1 MRLANTLNRI
11 LNNQMVPGVL
21 LISAALLAMI
31 ISNSSLAP
39 IYFSIINSKMPVNVL
54 FIVNDV
60 LMTIF
65 FLDIG
70 LEIKHQM
77 ITGHLSKPKQ
87 IFLPIAAAMG
97 GVILPALIFIC
108 INRNDPLALHGWAIP
123 TATDIA
129 FALGVITLLSGRVS
143 LELKVLLMAIAVI
156 DDLIAIIII
165 AIFYTTNL
173 SILFCT
179 LSLLTVGVLCLM
191 NIYNVTKIIHYLMV
205 GALLWFFMLHSGIHV
220 TLCGV
225 IIALAIPMSTR
236 QNIHKQLYF
245 WVSYVVLP
253 IFAITNAGISLE
265 GVTLTQLSQPVP
277 LGIALGLICGK
288 QLGVFSFAWISVKL
302 KIASLPK
309 EIPWS
314 NLYGMAILCG
324 IGFTMSIFIGNLS
337 YSSIGS
343 EYMSG
348 NKLGVLIG
356 STFSAISGYLF
367 LRYVTR
373 HSHKKFGNHT
383 S

>member
-1 MRLANTLNRI
+1 MRLANALNRI
-11 LNNQMVPGVL
+11 LSNQMVPGII

-31 ISNSSLAP
+31 ISNSSLSP
-39 IYFSIINSKMPVNVL
+39 VYFSIINSKTPVNVL

-97 GVILPALIFIC
+97 GVIMPALIFIC
-108 INRNDPLALHGWAIP
+108 LNRHDILALHGWAIP

-129 FALGVITLLSGRVS
+129 FALGVITLLSGRIS
-143 LELKVLLMAIAVI
+143 LELKILLMAIAVI
-156 DDLIAIIII
+156 DDLIAILII
-165 AIFYTTNL
+165 AIFYTTNI
-173 SILFCT
+173 SILFCI
-179 LSLLTVGVLCLM
+179 LSSLTIAMLCLM
-191 NIYNVTKIIHYLMV
+191 NIYNVKKIIHYLMV
-205 GALLWFFMLHSGIHV
+205 GALLWFFMFHSGVHV
-220 TLCGV
+220 TICGV
-225 IIALAIPMSTR
+225 IVALAIPMSTR
-236 QNIHKQLYF
+236 QVIHKQLYI
-245 WVSYVVLP
+245 WVAYFVLP

-265 GVTLTQLSQPVP
+265 GITLSQLYQPVP

-302 KIASLPK
+302 KIALLPK
-309 EIPWS
+309 EIPW
-314 NLYGMAILCG
+314 NHLYGMAILCG

-337 YSSIGS
+337 YSNMSTA
-343 EYMSG
+343 YMAG

-367 LRYVTR
+367 LRYVSR
-373 HSHKKFGNHT
+373 YNVYLKLK
-383 S
+383 

>member
-1 MRLANTLNRI
+1 MKIDSSLNKV
-11 LNNQMVPGVL
+11 LNNQMVPGLL

-31 ISNSSLAP
+31 ISNSPLAH
-39 IYFSIINSKMPVNVL
+39 IYFSIVNSKAPINVL

-87 IFLPIAAAMG
+87 IFLPIAAAIG
-97 GVILPALIFIC
+97 GVTLPALIFVYL
-108 INRNDPLALHGWAIP
+108 NRHDALALHGWAIP

-129 FALGVITLLSGRVS
+129 FALGVITLLSKRVS
-143 LELKVLLMAIAVI
+143 LDLKILLMAIAVI
-156 DDLIAIIII
+156 DDLIAILII
-165 AIFYTTNL
+165 AIFYTTNI
-173 SILFCT
+173 SIIFCI
-179 LSLLTVGVLCLM
+179 LSLCAIVALFLM
-191 NIYNVTKIIHYLMV
+191 NIYQVKKIVHYLVV

-225 IIALAIPMSTR
+225 IIAFAIPMTTR
-236 QNIHKQLYF
+236 QVIHKQLYL
-245 WVSYVVLP
+245 WVSFVVLP

-265 GVTLTQLSQPVP
+265 GLTLSQLYQPIP

-302 KIASLPK
+302 KIALLPK
-309 EIPWS
+309 EIPW
-314 NLYGMAILCG
+314 NHLYGMAMLCG

-337 YSSIGS
+337 YSKMTI
-343 EYMSG
+343 EYMAG

-367 LRYVTR
+367 LFYTTR
-373 HSHKKFGNHT
+373 RRRKSHLDEI

>member
-1 MRLANTLNRI
+1 
-11 LNNQMVPGVL
+11 MVPGVL
-21 LISAALLAMI
+21 LISVALLAMI
-31 ISNSSLAP
+31 ISNSYLAP

-70 LEIKHQM
+70 IEIKHQI

-87 IFLPIAAAMG
+87 IFLPISAAMG

-108 INRNDPLALHGWAIP
+108 INRHDASALHGWAIP

-143 LELKVLLMAIAVI
+143 LELKILLMTIAVI
-156 DDLIAIIII
+156 DDLIAVLII
-165 AIFYTTNL
+165 AIFYTENVSMLFFSL
-173 SILFCT
+173 SLFTIAILF
-179 LSLLTVGVLCLM
+179 SM
-191 NIYNVTKIIHYLMV
+191 NIYNVKKIIHYLMV
-205 GALLWFFMLHSGIHV
+205 GAILWFFMLHSGIHV
-220 TLCGV
+220 TICGV

-236 QNIHKQLYF
+236 QIIHKQLYL
-245 WVSYVVLP
+245 WVSYAILP
-253 IFAITNAGISLE
+253 IFAITNAGVSLKNLTIS
-265 GVTLTQLSQPVP
+265 QLYEPIP

-302 KIASLPK
+302 KMASLPK

-314 NLYGMAILCG
+314 HLYGMAILCG

-337 YSSIGS
+337 YSNMSI
-343 EYMSG
+343 EYIAD
-348 NKLGVLIG
+348 NKLGILIG
-356 STFSAISGYLF
+356 STFSGISGYLF

-373 HSHKKFGNHT
+373 HR
-383 S
+383 

>member
-1 MRLANTLNRI
+1 MRFASVLNRI

-21 LISAALLAMI
+21 LISVALLAMI
-31 ISNSSLAP
+31 ISNSYLAP

-70 LEIKHQM
+70 LEIKHQI

-87 IFLPIAAAMG
+87 IFLPISAAMG

-108 INRNDPLALHGWAIP
+108 INRHDASALHGWAIP

-143 LELKVLLMAIAVI
+143 LELKILLMTIAVI
-156 DDLIAIIII
+156 DDLIAVLII
-165 AIFYTTNL
+165 AIFYTENVSMLFFSL
-173 SILFCT
+173 SLFTIAILF
-179 LSLLTVGVLCLM
+179 SM
-191 NIYNVTKIIHYLMV
+191 NIYNVKKIIHYLMV
-205 GALLWFFMLHSGIHV
+205 GAILWFFMLHSGIHV
-220 TLCGV
+220 TICGV

-236 QNIHKQLYF
+236 QIIHKQLYL
-245 WVSYVVLP
+245 WVSYAILP
-253 IFAITNAGISLE
+253 IFAITNAGVSLKNLTIS
-265 GVTLTQLSQPVP
+265 QLYEPIP

-302 KIASLPK
+302 KMASLPK

-314 NLYGMAILCG
+314 HLYGMAILCG

-337 YSSIGS
+337 YSNMSI
-343 EYMSG
+343 EYIAD
-348 NKLGVLIG
+348 NKLGILIG
-356 STFSAISGYLF
+356 STFSGISGYLF

-373 HSHKKFGNHT
+373 HR
-383 S
+383 

>member
-1 MRLANTLNRI
+1 MRLANALNKI
-11 LNNQMVPGVL
+11 LSNQMVPGII

-31 ISNSSLAP
+31 ISNSSLSP
-39 IYFSIINSKMPVNVL
+39 VYFSIINSKTPVNVL

-97 GVILPALIFIC
+97 GVIMPALIFIC
-108 INRNDPLALHGWAIP
+108 LNRHDILALHGWAIP

-129 FALGVITLLSGRVS
+129 FALGVITLLSGRIS
-143 LELKVLLMAIAVI
+143 LELKILLMAIAVI
-156 DDLIAIIII
+156 DDLIAILII
-165 AIFYTTNL
+165 AIFYTTNI
-173 SILFCT
+173 SILFCI
-179 LSLLTVGVLCLM
+179 LSSLTIAMLCLM
-191 NIYNVTKIIHYLMV
+191 NIYNVKKIIHYLMV
-205 GALLWFFMLHSGIHV
+205 GALLWFFMFHSGVHV
-220 TLCGV
+220 TICGV
-225 IIALAIPMSTR
+225 IVALAIPMSTR
-236 QNIHKQLYF
+236 QVIHKQLYI
-245 WVSYVVLP
+245 WVAYFVLP

-265 GVTLTQLSQPVP
+265 GITLSQLYQPVP

-302 KIASLPK
+302 KVALLPK
-309 EIPWS
+309 EIPW
-314 NLYGMAILCG
+314 NHLYGMAILCG

-337 YSSIGS
+337 YSNMSTA
-343 EYMSG
+343 YMAG

-356 STFSAISGYLF
+356 STCSAILGYLF

-373 HSHKKFGNHT
+373 YNVYLKLK
-383 S
+383 

>member
-1 MRLANTLNRI
+1 MRFASVLNRI

-21 LISAALLAMI
+21 LISVALLAMI
-31 ISNSSLAP
+31 ISNSYLAP

-70 LEIKHQM
+70 IEIKHQI

-87 IFLPIAAAMG
+87 IFLPISAAMG

-108 INRNDPLALHGWAIP
+108 INRHDASALHGWAIP

-143 LELKVLLMAIAVI
+143 LELKILLMTIAVI
-156 DDLIAIIII
+156 DDLIAVLII
-165 AIFYTTNL
+165 AIFYTENVSMLFFSL
-173 SILFCT
+173 SLFTIAILF
-179 LSLLTVGVLCLM
+179 SM
-191 NIYNVTKIIHYLMV
+191 NIYNVKKIIHYLMV
-205 GALLWFFMLHSGIHV
+205 GAILWFFMLHSGIHV
-220 TLCGV
+220 TICGV
-225 IIALAIPMSTR
+225 IIALAISMSTR
-236 QNIHKQLYF
+236 QIIHIQLYL
-245 WVSYVVLP
+245 WVSYAILP
-253 IFAITNAGISLE
+253 IFAITNAGVSLKNLTIS
-265 GVTLTQLSQPVP
+265 QLYEPIP

-302 KIASLPK
+302 KMASLPK

-314 NLYGMAILCG
+314 HLYGMAILCG

-337 YSSIGS
+337 YSNMSI
-343 EYMSG
+343 EYIAD
-348 NKLGVLIG
+348 NKLGILIG
-356 STFSAISGYLF
+356 STFSGISGYLF

-373 HSHKKFGNHT
+373 HR
-383 S
+383 